1 MTAVEWLESQIKNS
15 KHYFN
20 LMKEIN
26 SRVTIAQP
34 NVFEQAKAMEKE
46 QIVCAVDG
54 FPISKR
60 HLNGE
65 EYYNEIYKK

>member
-1 MTAVEWLESQIKNS
+1 MESVKQTAVEWLIEKLTTSISLQQ
-15 KHYFN
+15 KHIDE
-20 LMKEIN
+20 LK
-26 SRVTIAQP
+26 
-34 NVFEQAKAMEKE
+34 EQAKAMEKE

-65 EYYNEIYKK
+65 EYYNDIYGGNK